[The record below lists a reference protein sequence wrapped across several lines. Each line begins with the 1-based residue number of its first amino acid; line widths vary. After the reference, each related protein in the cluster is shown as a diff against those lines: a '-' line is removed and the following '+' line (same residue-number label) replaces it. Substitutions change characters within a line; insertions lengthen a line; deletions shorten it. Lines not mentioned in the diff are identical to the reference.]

1 VTPNDARAPLP
12 PDLVIAHTNDYS
24 TACRLR
30 DDGYEPIECAF
41 GQHGSV
47 LGRYALD
54 HHGTESHREGVAL
67 RACRDLYGACRRD
80 RRFVV
85 TGTPDA
91 DAVLA
96 IVALAGL
103 VSKGALSE
111 TFYRLVDRQDVDPI
125 GLDLFEVSGG
135 PELAWFN
142 QRPELHPTEAGFR
155 RALADMV
162 HLLTD
167 GVPNAELDRTL
178 ASDRNRRK
186 RAVEGIIALYG
197 WSGVRQTPPGNP
209 ELSPVRRGVD
219 VLAAPAA
226 VLVVQSTVWG
236 FDVWYR
242 LAPVVVSYAQRQAKV
257 TVGCPDKETA
267 ELLFGPG
274 GLMAVWPL
282 LGVGWGG
289 RESVGGS
296 PRGVRLALTDTEDT
310 ARSVLACLAERS
322 VRGGESSQPG
332 VGRERPSR

>member
-1 VTPNDARAPLP
+1 MTPNDARAPLP
-12 PDLVIAHTNDYS
+12 PDLVIAHTNDYA

-67 RACRDLYGACRRD
+67 RACRDLYGACRKD

-111 TFYRLVDRQDVDPI
+111 TFFRLVDRQDVDPI
-125 GLDLFEVSGG
+125 GLDLFDVAGG

-142 QRPELHPTEAGFR
+142 QRPDLQPTESGFR

-167 GVPNAELDRTL
+167 GVSNAELDRTQ

-197 WSGVRQTPPGNP
+197 WTGLRQTPPANP
-209 ELSPVRRGVD
+209 ELAPVRRGTD
-219 VLAAPAA
+219 VLTAPAA

-242 LAPVVVSYAQRQAKV
+242 LAPIVVSYAQRQAKV
-257 TVGCPDKETA
+257 TLGCPDKETA

-296 PRGVRLALTDTEDT
+296 PRGARLALSDTEET
-310 ARSVLACLAERS
+310 ARSVLARLAELG
-322 VRGGESSQPG
+322 VRGGESRTPG
-332 VGRERPSR
+332 VGHLNPPR